1 MSGFRSGKQ
10 VLDDFIAWSEMRKQ
24 SDTHYQALFRGVE
37 DITYD
42 LQPSGWRPD
51 ATESPYKNDDEKQRE
66 FLIDHLYLWAEE
78 AATLNPEI
86 KKLNI
91 LELMAFAQ
99 HYGLPT
105 MLLDWTT
112 SPLVALLFSCLKMN
126 NIELNKKLAMAKDEE
141 TYSLIKNEHVYAVYS
156 FIPQGEVIHI
166 NESLQPL
173 NNLTINDT
181 PLLYRPPL
189 INERIKAQSGVFTY
203 HHTSKMDIKL
213 IYSGAEQSISNTNH
227 KVLDTFTFCNT
238 EALLI
243 RNLLSNLGIHN
254 FMIMPDLEGL
264 SARHSSLMK
273 QNFRNGYLA
282 PKRSPGGIYL
292 DQLMPIEFK
301 NRGL

>member
-10 VLDDFIAWSEMRKQ
+10 VLDDFITWAEMRKQ
-24 SDTHYQALFRGVE
+24 SDSHYQALFRGVE

-42 LQPSGWRPD
+42 LQPSAWRPD
-51 ATESPYKNDDEKQRE
+51 ATESPHKNDVEKQRE

-86 KKLNI
+86 KNLNI

-112 SPLVALLFSCLKMN
+112 NPLVALLFSCLKMN
-126 NIELNKKLAMAKDEE
+126 NIELNKILKTTTEE
-141 TYSLIKNEHVYAVYS
+141 SYSRKKSEHVYAVYS
-156 FIPQGEVIHI
+156 FIPQGEIVHI
-166 NESLQPL
+166 NEALQPTEL
-173 NNLTINDT
+173 FQINET
-181 PLLYRPPL
+181 PLLYRPPI

-203 HHTSKMDIKL
+203 HHTSKLEIKL
-213 IYSGAEQSISNTNH
+213 KYSGAVHNISKH
-227 KVLDTFTFCNT
+227 EYPVLDKFTFCRA
-238 EALLI
+238 EALTL
-243 RNLLSNLGIHN
+243 RNLLANLGIHN

-282 PKRSPGGIYL
+282 PKQSPGGSYL
-292 DQLMPIEFK
+292 DQLIPAEFK